1 LIEKIEI
8 DRDAEPSPPRDEN
21 AWRLLKLF
29 IVLMPACAAIYLGA
43 VIFVTGESML
53 RSTGVIAALCSA
65 LGAFALL
72 RRNRGEQAAQVLVW
86 GVWLSLQL
94 QIFISNGL
102 SSRSLMALPIVIM
115 LAGWLLPARNAIV
128 LCFATIFFGLALALG
143 EHAGELPLYVAPSPP
158 ILVWLAVS
166 TYVAL
171 AAALAYYIFRG
182 FHLRHEALRRS
193 EEKFAT
199 AFRAGPLAMSLTR
212 LADGRYL
219 DVNDAFV
226 KLLGWRREE
235 IIGRNSLECGT
246 WLAPEDRRAWVSEL
260 SGAGRL
266 SNREMRFRAKSGVLR
281 DVRVSSGLVEID
293 GEPCVL
299 VLASD
304 ITESK
309 RAGEKF
315 VKVFHASPEPISISR
330 LRDGLYLDV
339 NNAFVEQFGWGR
351 EELIGR
357 NPVDLGLW
365 SSRSDRQRWAAQL
378 RKSGRL
384 RNAEAHLNTRAGERR
399 IVLVSAELI
408 LIEGEECII
417 GMVID
422 ITEQLR
428 TRKALQG
435 SEARLKEAQRIGH
448 VGSWDLDLASKRMS
462 GSDEMHRIFE
472 RAPGSF
478 GGTFEDYLKMVH
490 PDDLPI
496 VRKAW
501 RESAQARGICELE
514 HRILTPD
521 GHVKHLHARWEVG
534 RGGDGKPLHMLGTAQ
549 DITEQVSAREEI
561 RHLNTRLEQRVLDRT
576 AELTAANREL
586 ESFAYSISHDLR
598 APLRSI
604 DGFSH
609 LLEDEYGE
617 RLDAQGRDYLGRVR
631 RAAQRMGG
639 LIDDILDLSRITRQ
653 EMRRVR
659 VNLGQIAED
668 LIDER
673 HRAEPQHRVEVALA
687 TDCIASGDPQLLR
700 VMLQN
705 LLENAWKY
713 SSKADAP
720 RIEFGCEQSA
730 GETVY
735 FVRDNGVGFDMKYAD
750 RIFSPFQRL
759 HKPEEFEGSGI
770 GLATV
775 ARIVHRHGGRIWTE
789 SEPGKG
795 ATFRFTLG
803 NPSDILR

>member
-1 LIEKIEI
+1 
-8 DRDAEPSPPRDEN
+8 
-21 AWRLLKLF
+21 
-29 IVLMPACAAIYLGA
+29 
-43 VIFVTGESML
+43 
-53 RSTGVIAALCSA
+53 
-65 LGAFALL
+65 
-72 RRNRGEQAAQVLVW
+72 
-86 GVWLSLQL
+86 
-94 QIFISNGL
+94 
-102 SSRSLMALPIVIM
+102 
-115 LAGWLLPARNAIV
+115 
-128 LCFATIFFGLALALG
+128 
-143 EHAGELPLYVAPSPP
+143 
-158 ILVWLAVS
+158 
-166 TYVAL
+166 
-171 AAALAYYIFRG
+171 
-182 FHLRHEALRRS
+182 
-193 EEKFAT
+193 
-199 AFRAGPLAMSLTR
+199 
-212 LADGRYL
+212 
-219 DVNDAFV
+219 
-226 KLLGWRREE
+226 
-235 IIGRNSLECGT
+235 
-246 WLAPEDRRAWVSEL
+246 
-260 SGAGRL
+260 
-266 SNREMRFRAKSGVLR
+266 
-281 DVRVSSGLVEID
+281 VRVSSGLVEID

-448 VGSWDLDLASKRMS
+448 VGSWELDLVSKRMS

-472 RAPGSF
+472 RAPDSF
-478 GGTFEDYLKMVH
+478 GGTFEEYLKMVH

-501 RESAQARGICELE
+501 RGSARARGICELE

-521 GHVKHLHARWEVG
+521 GRVKHLHARWEVG

-549 DITEQVSAREEI
+549 DITEQVGAREEI
-561 RHLNTRLEQRVLDRT
+561 RRLNTRLEQRVLDRT

-609 LLEDEYGE
+609 LLADEYGE

-673 HRAEPQHRVEVALA
+673 HRVEPQHRVEVALA
-687 TDCIASGDPQLLR
+687 ADCIASGDPQLLR